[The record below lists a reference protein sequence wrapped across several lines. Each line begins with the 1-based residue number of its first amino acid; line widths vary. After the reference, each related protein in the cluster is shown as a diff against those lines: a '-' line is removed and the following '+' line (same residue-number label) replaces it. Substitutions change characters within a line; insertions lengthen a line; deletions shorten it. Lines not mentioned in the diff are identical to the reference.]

1 MAKVEA
7 DVRYPVVEAP
17 MVEAEA
23 EYPAVMAKTEAEVE
37 YSAAMANVV
46 MVEAEG
52 ELTPATAWDRTKG
65 QRTAWYCER

>member
-7 DVRYPVVEAP
+7 DVGYPVAEAP
-17 MVEAEA
+17 AAMAEVEVKAE
-23 EYPAVMAKTEAEVE
+23 TEAEVE